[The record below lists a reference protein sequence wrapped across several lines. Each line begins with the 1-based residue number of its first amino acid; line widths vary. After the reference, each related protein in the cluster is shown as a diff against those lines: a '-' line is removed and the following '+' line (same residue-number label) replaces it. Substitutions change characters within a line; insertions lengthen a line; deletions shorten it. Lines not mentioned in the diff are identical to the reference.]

1 MLNVISLGAGVQ
13 SSVMALMAAN
23 GELKPTP
30 DCAIFADT
38 QWEPQKIYEHLD
50 WLESVVSNPLRVDH
64 PFPIYRVTNGSLRND
79 AIANEPVRGRG
90 KKSFSAIPWFSK
102 RGMGRRQCT
111 FDYKIL
117 PLNKKIRS
125 LLGYKARQRIPVGNV
140 QVWVGISTDESVRMK
155 PSRERWIKNI
165 WPLIDADMSRH
176 DCVRW
181 FEENYPNRHL
191 QKSSCLGCPFHN
203 DAAWR
208 ELKNG
213 NPDEWRDIV
222 HVDSQIRHGGSG
234 DKTNK
239 QFMHRSLQPIDEVDF
254 RNLEDMGQLNF
265 FNEECEGMCG
275 V

>member
-1 MLNVISLGAGVQ
+1 
-13 SSVMALMAAN
+13 
-23 GELKPTP
+23 
-30 DCAIFADT
+30 
-38 QWEPQKIYEHLD
+38 
-50 WLESVVSNPLRVDH
+50 
-64 PFPIYRVTNGSLRND
+64 
-79 AIANEPVRGRG
+79 
-90 KKSFSAIPWFSK
+90 
-102 RGMGRRQCT
+102 MGRRQCT
-111 FDYKIL
+111 FDYKIV

-125 LLGYKARQRIPVGNV
+125 LLGYKPRQRIPVGNV
-140 QVWVGISTDESVRMK
+140 QVWVGISTDEAVRMK
-155 PSRERWIKNI
+155 PSRERWIENI
-165 WPLIDADMSRH
+165 WPLIDAGMSRH

-181 FEENYPNRHL
+181 FEENYPDRNL

-213 NPDEWRDIV
+213 NPDEWRDVV

-265 FNEECEGMCG
+265 FDEECEGMCG